1 MQKGAAYWMDLRHF
15 DDEDPIFLAQV
26 QRGITN
32 FVKILTG
39 KDIPVE
45 YATSGDS
52 MTDGEIVYI
61 AANIKEDTI
70 DSTVGLALH
79 EASHVLLTD
88 FDYLNKEKG
97 TVLKRIYNIPEEDHD
112 NVFTLINFV
121 EDKRIDNFVY
131 STAPGYQYYYE
142 ELYRKSF
149 YNKIVDENL
158 QNDVFKTPS
167 WDAYFFRII
176 NIFNRNSDLDALPG
190 LREVCDLLTYNRI
203 NMLES
208 TRDSVKVAVD
218 IYHIIKKYI
227 EEEEEKEDGDDNKL
241 DNQEY
246 KTREHVDRQKNFIN
260 SQYRKKR
267 VHKKVK
273 DQVNKLANSDTKI
286 NNYSLS
292 QNTSIPTLITKDW
305 EEYFTGP
312 FGHNEE
318 AVNKGLFLGKQLL
331 KKLKVRNTVKKDI
344 FENQKKGKLN
354 PSKLYQAPFS
364 KNLFYRI
371 EKEDYKNTFIHISL
385 DLSGSMRGE
394 KLTQTIQTAVAIAY
408 AACNMKGFDVE
419 ISLRGT
425 IDPNKSK
432 SMHSSN
438 QVPVLAYAFN
448 SKKDSIKK
456 LQRFKK
462 LITCGMTPEGICLD
476 QVRKDLPSSSYYQE
490 VYLVNISDGLPNI
503 SSASYSFSTAINH
516 TAKIVNEYKKDNIGL
531 LSYFIHDTWD
541 KTQKSE
547 GTFKKMYGKSAKY
560 IDINNISLVANSIN
574 NLLLSNTIKV
584 F

>member
-1 MQKGAAYWMDLRHF
+1 MNKGAAYWMDLRHF

-52 MTDGEIVYI
+52 MTDGETVYI
-61 AANIKEDTI
+61 ASNLKEDTI
-70 DSTVGLALH
+70 DYTVGLALH

-88 FDYLNKEKG
+88 FAYLNKERGK
-97 TVLKRIYNIPEEDHD
+97 VLETKWNIPKEDVD

-121 EDKRIDNFVY
+121 EDKRIDHYVY
-131 STAPGYQYYYE
+131 NTAPGYQYYYE

-149 YNKIVDENL
+149 YNSIVDDNL
-158 QNDVFKTPS
+158 KTNNFTTPT

-176 NIFNRNSDLDALPG
+176 NIFNRNSDLDKLPG
-190 LREVCDLLTYNRI
+190 LREVRDLLTYNQI
-203 NMLES
+203 NKLKS
-208 TRDSVKVAVD
+208 TQDSIKTAVE
-218 IYHIIKKYI
+218 IYNIIKQYI
-227 EEEEEKEDGDDNKL
+227 QEEEEKEDGEDKSLN
-241 DNQEY
+241 NQEY
-246 KTREHVDRQKNFIN
+246 KTREQVERQKNFIN

-273 DQVNKLANSDTKI
+273 EQVNKLANSDTKI
-286 NNYSLS
+286 NNYPLS
-292 QNTSIPTLITKDW
+292 QSTSIPTLITKDW
-305 EEYFTGP
+305 EEYFIGP

-318 AVNKGLFLGKQLL
+318 AVTKGLFLGKQLL

-354 PSKLYQAPFS
+354 SSKLYQAPFNE
-364 KNLFYRI
+364 NLFYRI
-371 EKEDYKNTFIHISL
+371 EKEDYKNIFIHISL

-394 KLTQTIQTAVAIAY
+394 KLTQTIQTAIAIAY
-408 AACNMKGFDVE
+408 AACNIKGFDVE

-425 IDPNKSK
+425 IDTNKAK
-432 SMHSSN
+432 TN
-438 QVPVLAYAFN
+438 QTPVLAYAFN

-476 QVRKDLPSSSYYQE
+476 QIRKNLPTPSYYQE

-503 SSASYSFSTAINH
+503 SSASYNFSTAINH
-516 TAKIVNEYKKDNIGL
+516 TAKVVNEYKKDNIGL

-541 KTQKSE
+541 KTQKAE
-547 GTFKKMYGKSAKY
+547 ATFKTMYGKSAKY
-560 IDINNISLVANSIN
+560 IDINNVSLVANTIN

-584 F
+584 C